1 MSPTLTYVLLVS
13 TFVLEAYSS
22 FTPIQK
28 IYSSYQSAGIAFQL
42 NIPQAITHATLI
54 ENCVKNFAATHN
66 ASSLHEQ
73 RLVRGLKIQVHDLAR
88 NRRNLQTLLDY
99 AGQEREDVLPQA
111 DHPSNQVEVFEP
123 SRIKRGINFDVNV
136 AEIVGSLFNGI
147 YNIFNGHKQEQ
158 LSSAI
163 KNVATIVSRH
173 EAQQRHI
180 NLEVVRHIRQLQ
192 INAKRHNDAFSFS
205 FLASRAIEAASAELE
220 ALQTSIQPISTGYI
234 PSSLLDPA
242 TAATALVAVKELALQ
257 NGHQSLA
264 TVPGQL
270 YRAPFT
276 SFRYVDQ
283 KGRPDI
289 GVIISIPMV
298 KLQDQFQGWRFH
310 NLPAKALSPPH
321 QPLIWNTTATA
332 VIGVKTMGLW
342 PNIDSLQLS
351 DKQLADRCTLFA
363 NVLLCHVP
371 VRPTSDYC
379 PVSLKYRE
387 RAGCEA
393 VPFSGQFDPL
403 WIGPNL
409 VLFSAD
415 DTMLFR
421 SCPGSAPTTTPRKG
435 LIVLP
440 DSSLCTTIFGDLSI
454 PPRPA
459 SETTLVH
466 VNRSAMERW
475 SDDLSLTQHDLRTV
489 SLGAP
494 DMELSD
500 QMADVVNRQNA
511 ARLEKEAALRAK
523 EEESFREASKVPF
536 NEIDDQILLA
546 ATVFIALCVLA
557 CLAFFIFHAYRNGM
571 GPWQAPDELDDQ
583 VQQEHPPQ
591 QHQHNPQN

>member
-1 MSPTLTYVLLVS
+1 MSSILIYFVLVS
-13 TFVLEAYSS
+13 TFVLEASTS

-42 NIPQAITHATLI
+42 NIPQAIAHATSI
-54 ENCVKNFAATHN
+54 ENCVTNFAATHN
-66 ASSLHEQ
+66 SSSLHEQ

-99 AGQEREDVLPQA
+99 AGQDHKDVQSPA
-111 DHPSNQVEVFEP
+111 NHPSNQVEVFEP
-123 SRIKRGINFDVNV
+123 TRFKRGINFDVNV
-136 AEIVGSLFNGI
+136 AEIVGNLFSGI
-147 YNIFNGHKQEQ
+147 YNIFNGHKEEQ
-158 LSSAI
+158 LTSAI

-173 EAQQRHI
+173 EAQQRHV

-192 INAKRHNDAFSFS
+192 INAKRHNDAFSFC
-205 FLASRAIEAASAELE
+205 FLASRAIDAASKELE

-242 TAATALVAVKELALQ
+242 TAATALAAVKELALQ
-257 NGHQSLA
+257 NGHQALA
-264 TVPGQL
+264 TVPGEL
-270 YRAPFT
+270 YRASFT

-298 KLQDQFQGWRFH
+298 KLQDEFQGFRYH
-310 NLPAKALSPPH
+310 NLPARALSAPH
-321 QPLIWNTTATA
+321 QPLIWNTTTTA

-351 DKQLADRCTLFA
+351 EQELEDRCSLFA

-387 RAGCEA
+387 RSECEA
-393 VPFSGQFDPL
+393 IPFAGRFDPL
-403 WIGPNL
+403 WIGANL
-409 VLFSAD
+409 ILFSAE

-421 SCPGSAPTTTPRKG
+421 SCPGSPPTTTPRKG

-440 DSSLCTTIFGDLSI
+440 DSSSCTTIFGDLSI

-459 SETTLVH
+459 SDTTLIH

-475 SDDLSLTQHDLRTV
+475 SDDLKLAQHDLRTV
-489 SLGAP
+489 SLGAQ
-494 DMELSD
+494 DMEVSD
-500 QMADVVNRQNA
+500 QMADVVNRQSA
-511 ARLEKEAALRAK
+511 ARLEKEAALRAQ
-523 EEESFREASKVPF
+523 EEESFRVASKVPF
-536 NEIDDQILLA
+536 NEVDDQILLA
-546 ATVFIALCVLA
+546 ATIFIALCVLA
-557 CLAFFIFHAYRNGM
+557 CLAFFVFHAYRNGM
-571 GPWQAPDELDDQ
+571 GPWQAPDEEAANE
-583 VQQEHPPQ
+583 QQEPPPQ
-591 QHQHNPQN
+591 QHNNNPQN